1 MPELEYVRGM
11 EESLDIGDHPFP
23 LAKYSILTRL
33 LQEELK
39 ASEEHFHDPTEVSAE
54 DIARIH
60 TPRYLSDLEQARKT
74 WATTSSELPVTR
86 EVISAF
92 RRLLG
97 ASAQTVRLAL
107 DRGMGFCIGG
117 GFHHAFP
124 DHAEGFCYFHDMAIA
139 VEKARAETD
148 LERVLF
154 LDVDVHQGNGT
165 ALIYKLDEDTFTYS
179 IHQEHNYPL
188 KQRSDLDTGL
198 PDGVSDEE
206 YLERLGEDL
215 DTVDERFADPQ
226 LVCYVAGVDPFLR
239 DQLGGLALTEEG
251 LRRRDELVFSRYRRA
266 RVPVAIFLAGGYA
279 GSAEE
284 TARLH
289 FGTAQAAQDVL
300 DQCR

>member
-1 MPELEYVRGM
+1 MAELSYVRGM
-11 EESLDIGDHPFP
+11 VESLDIGDHPFP
-23 LAKYSILTRL
+23 LEKYSILTRL
-33 LQEELK
+33 LQEELNTP
-39 ASEEHFHDPTEVSAE
+39 EERFHDPAQVSAE

-60 TPRYLSDLEQARKT
+60 TPRYLADLEEARET
-74 WATTSSELPVTR
+74 WATTSSELPVTQ

-97 ASAQTVRLAL
+97 ASAQTVRIAL
-107 DRGMGFCIGG
+107 EKGMGFCIGG

-124 DHAEGFCYFHDMAIA
+124 DHAEGFCYYHDMAIA
-139 VEKARAETD
+139 VEKARAETE

-165 ALIYKLDEDTFTYS
+165 ALIYKLDDDTFTYS
-179 IHQEHNYPL
+179 IHQEHNYPV

-198 PDGVSDEE
+198 PDGVRDEE
-206 YLERLGEDL
+206 YLQRLTEDL
-215 DTVDERFADPQ
+215 ETIDQSFADPE

-251 LRRRDELVFSRYRRA
+251 LRRRDELVLSRFRKA

-289 FGTAQAAQDVL
+289 FGTAQAAEDVL
-300 DQCR
+300 DQWH